1 MSTVKMG
8 RKWEINSTE
17 DYIKAMETLEDNEF
31 CAMMSDDYFRA
42 DAELA
47 ECKTQ
52 KLDVM
57 KQAIEKGIL

>member
-1 MSTVKMG
+1 
-8 RKWEINSTE
+8 
-17 DYIKAMETLEDNEF
+17 
-31 CAMMSDDYFRA
+31 MMSDDYFRA